1 MKCRPGWLLSSLWSQ
16 LTWHFRIIF
25 TAETEL
31 RVFNTDKVSFLLLLF
46 MPDDIIT
53 LRLLLL
59 RPVQGQEL
67 WSGLDKEMAYAKNG
81 FFYVKKAMLGF
92 LSLGTPY
99 PICLQEE

>member
-1 MKCRPGWLLSSLWSQ
+1 
-16 LTWHFRIIF
+16 
-25 TAETEL
+25 
-31 RVFNTDKVSFLLLLF
+31 

-67 WSGLDKEMAYAKNG
+67 WSGLDKEMAYAKQG

>member
-1 MKCRPGWLLSSLWSQ
+1 MTPIIPLSQ

-25 TAETEL
+25 TTETEL
-31 RVFNTDKVSFLLLLF
+31 RVFHTDKVSFLLLF
-46 MPDDIIT
+46 MPDDIT

-81 FFYVKKAMLGF
+81 FYVKKAMLGF